1 MINNDLTTSKWIE
14 LLKNPI
20 IENIPCVL
28 LAGGKSSR
36 FTINNIQINK
46 ALMPLKSYPSLLE
59 YQYTRLLKLFK
70 QVIISTKKSYALN
83 APYLLE
89 KESGLFSPLF
99 GIHNAFL
106 TLQTPYIFFIPIDT
120 PLVSFESIKALCGI
134 QNFSVVYAKSP
145 TKEHYLISLWHQ
157 STLNALNYAL
167 KTQNYRLSDLVKN
180 TSSVAIHFNQEEEF
194 LNLNT
199 LKDYELAVQ
208 ILKKRANG

>member
-1 MINNDLTTSKWIE
+1 M
-14 LLKNPI
+14 KNPI
-20 IENIPCVL
+20 INDIPCVL

-36 FTINNIQINK
+36 FITNNIQINK
-46 ALMPLKSYPSLLE
+46 ALMPFESHSSLLE

-70 QVIISTKKSYALN
+70 KVIISAKKSYELN

-89 KESGLFSPLF
+89 KESDLFSPLF
-99 GIHNAFL
+99 GIYNAFL

-134 QNFSVVYAKSP
+134 KNFSVIYAKSP

-157 STLNALNYAL
+157 NIFNAISYAL

-180 TSSVAIHFNQEEEF
+180 TSSIAMHFDKEEEF

-208 ILKKRANG
+208 ILKERTNG

>member
-1 MINNDLTTSKWIE
+1 M
-14 LLKNPI
+14 KNPI
-20 IENIPCVL
+20 IGNIPCVL

-36 FTINNIQINK
+36 FITNNIQINK
-46 ALMPLKSYPSLLE
+46 ALMPFESYSSLLE

-70 QVIISTKKSYALN
+70 QVIISAKKSYELN

-89 KESGLFSPLF
+89 KESDLFSPLF

-106 TLQTPYIFFIPIDT
+106 TLQTPYIFFIAVDA

-134 QNFSVVYAKSP
+134 KNFSVIYAKSP

-157 STLNALNYAL
+157 SILNALNYAL
-167 KTQNYRLSDLVKN
+167 KTQNYRLSNLIKN
-180 TSSVAIHFNQEEEF
+180 ASSTAIHFDKEEEF

>member
-1 MINNDLTTSKWIE
+1 M
-14 LLKNPI
+14 KNPI
-20 IENIPCVL
+20 IDNIPCVL

-36 FTINNIQINK
+36 FIINGTQINK
-46 ALMPLKSYPSLLE
+46 ALMPLKSYSSLLE
-59 YQYTRLLKLFK
+59 YQYSCLLKLFK
-70 QVIISTKKSYALN
+70 QVIISAKKSYELN

-89 KESGLFSPLF
+89 RESGLFSPLF

-106 TLQTPYIFFIPIDT
+106 TLQTPYIFFIAIDA
-120 PLVSFESIKALCGI
+120 PLVSFESIKTLCGI
-134 QNFSVVYAKSP
+134 KNFSVVYAKSP

-157 STLNALNYAL
+157 SILNALSYAL

-180 TSSVAIHFNQEEEF
+180 TSSTAIHFDKEEEF

-208 ILKKRANG
+208 ILKERANG

>member
-1 MINNDLTTSKWIE
+1 M
-14 LLKNPI
+14 KNPI
-20 IENIPCVL
+20 IDNIPCVL

-36 FTINNIQINK
+36 FITNNIQINK
-46 ALMPLKSYPSLLE
+46 ALMPFESYSSLLE

-70 QVIISTKKSYALN
+70 KVIISAKKSYELN

-89 KESGLFSPLF
+89 RESDLFSPLF
-99 GIHNAFL
+99 GIYNAFL

-134 QNFSVVYAKSP
+134 KNFSVVYAKSP

-157 STLNALNYAL
+157 NIFNALSYAL

-180 TSSVAIHFNQEEEF
+180 TSSIAMHFNKEEEF

-208 ILKKRANG
+208 ILKERANG

>member
-1 MINNDLTTSKWIE
+1 M
-14 LLKNPI
+14 KNPI
-20 IENIPCVL
+20 IDNIPCVL

-36 FTINNIQINK
+36 FIINNIQINK

-70 QVIISTKKSYALN
+70 QVIISAKKSYELN
-83 APYLLE
+83 ALYLLE
-89 KESGLFSPLF
+89 KESDLFSPLF

-134 QNFSVVYAKSP
+134 KNFSVVYAKSP

-157 STLNALNYAL
+157 SILNALNYAL
-167 KTQNYRLSDLVKN
+167 KTQNYRLSDLIKN
-180 TSSVAIHFNQEEEF
+180 TSSTAIHFDKEEEF

-208 ILKKRANG
+208 ILKEGSNG

>member
-1 MINNDLTTSKWIE
+1 M
-14 LLKNPI
+14 KNPI
-20 IENIPCVL
+20 IDNIPCVL

-36 FTINNIQINK
+36 FITNNIQINK
-46 ALMPLKSYPSLLE
+46 ALMPFESYFSLLE
-59 YQYTRLLKLFK
+59 HQYARFLKLFK
-70 QVIISTKKSYALN
+70 KVIISAKKSYELN

-89 KESGLFSPLF
+89 RESDLFSPLF
-99 GIHNAFL
+99 GIYNAFL

-134 QNFSVVYAKSP
+134 KNFSVVYAKSP

-157 STLNALNYAL
+157 NSLNALSYAL

-180 TSSVAIHFNQEEEF
+180 TSSITMHFNKEEEF

-208 ILKKRANG
+208 ILKERANG

>member
-1 MINNDLTTSKWIE
+1 M
-14 LLKNPI
+14 KNPI
-20 IENIPCVL
+20 INDIPCVL
-28 LAGGKSSR
+28 LAWGKSSR
-36 FTINNIQINK
+36 FITNNIQINK
-46 ALMPLKSYPSLLE
+46 ALMPFESYSSLLE

-70 QVIISTKKSYALN
+70 KVIISAKKSYELN

-89 KESGLFSPLF
+89 RESDLFSPLF
-99 GIHNAFL
+99 GIYNAFL

-134 QNFSVVYAKSP
+134 KNFSVVYAKSP

-157 STLNALNYAL
+157 NNLNALSYAL
-167 KTQNYRLSDLVKN
+167 KTQNYRLSDLMKN
-180 TSSVAIHFNQEEEF
+180 TSSVAMHFNKEEEF

>member
-1 MINNDLTTSKWIE
+1 M
-14 LLKNPI
+14 KNPI
-20 IENIPCVL
+20 IDNIPCVL

-36 FTINNIQINK
+36 FIINGVQINK
-46 ALMPLKSYPSLLE
+46 ALVPLKSYPSLLE

-70 QVIISTKKSYALN
+70 QVIISAKKSYELN

-89 KESGLFSPLF
+89 KESDLFSPLF
-99 GIHNAFL
+99 GIYNAFL
-106 TLQTPYIFFIPIDT
+106 TLQTPYIFFIAIDV
-120 PLVSFESIKALCGI
+120 PLVSFESIKTLCGI

-157 STLNALNYAL
+157 SILNALSYAL

-180 TSSVAIHFNQEEEF
+180 TLSVAIHFDKEEEF

-208 ILKKRANG
+208 ILKEGSNG

>member
-1 MINNDLTTSKWIE
+1 M
-14 LLKNPI
+14 KNPI
-20 IENIPCVL
+20 IDNIPCVL

-36 FTINNIQINK
+36 FIINNIQINK
-46 ALMPLKSYPSLLE
+46 ALMPFESYSSLLE

-70 QVIISTKKSYALN
+70 KVIISAKKSYELN

-89 KESGLFSPLF
+89 RESELFSPLV
-99 GIHNAFL
+99 GIYNAFL

-134 QNFSVVYAKSP
+134 KNFSVIYAKSP

-157 STLNALNYAL
+157 NIFNDLSYAL
-167 KTQNYRLSDLVKN
+167 KTQHYRLSDLVKN
-180 TSSVAIHFNQEEEF
+180 TSSIAMHFNKEEEF

>member
-1 MINNDLTTSKWIE
+1 M
-14 LLKNPI
+14 KNPI
-20 IENIPCVL
+20 IDNIPCVL

-36 FTINNIQINK
+36 FIINDVPINK
-46 ALMPLKSYPSLLE
+46 ALAPLKSYSSLLE
-59 YQYTRLLKLFK
+59 YQYSRLLKLFK
-70 QVIISTKKSYALN
+70 KVIISAKKSYELN

-134 QNFSVVYAKSP
+134 KNFSVIYAKSP
-145 TKEHYLISLWHQ
+145 AKEHYLISLWHK
-157 STLNALNYAL
+157 SVLNALSYAL

-180 TSSVAIHFNQEEEF
+180 TSSVAIHFDKEEEF

-208 ILKKRANG
+208 ILKEGSNG

>member
-1 MINNDLTTSKWIE
+1 M
-14 LLKNPI
+14 KNPI
-20 IENIPCVL
+20 INDIPCVL

-36 FTINNIQINK
+36 FITNNIQINK
-46 ALMPLKSYPSLLE
+46 ALMPFESYFSLLE

-70 QVIISTKKSYALN
+70 KVIISAKKSYELN

-89 KESGLFSPLF
+89 RESDLFSPLF
-99 GIHNAFL
+99 GIYNAFL

-134 QNFSVVYAKSP
+134 KNFSVVYAKSP

-157 STLNALNYAL
+157 NIFNALSYAL

-180 TSSVAIHFNQEEEF
+180 TSSIAMHFNKEEEF

-199 LKDYELAVQ
+199 LKDYELAVH
-208 ILKKRANG
+208 ILKERTNG

>member
-1 MINNDLTTSKWIE
+1 M
-14 LLKNPI
+14 KNPI
-20 IENIPCVL
+20 INDIPCVL

-36 FTINNIQINK
+36 FITNNIQTNK
-46 ALMPLKSYPSLLE
+46 ALMPFESYFSLLE
-59 YQYTRLLKLFK
+59 YQYTHLLKLFK
-70 QVIISTKKSYALN
+70 KVIISAKKSYELN

-89 KESGLFSPLF
+89 RESDLFSPLF
-99 GIHNAFL
+99 GIYNAFL
-106 TLQTPYIFFIPIDT
+106 TLQTPYIFLIPIDT

-134 QNFSVVYAKSP
+134 KNFSVVYTKSP

-157 STLNALNYAL
+157 NTLNALSHAL

-180 TSSVAIHFNQEEEF
+180 TSSIAMYLDKEEEF

-208 ILKKRANG
+208 ILKERANG

>member
-1 MINNDLTTSKWIE
+1 
-14 LLKNPI
+14 
-20 IENIPCVL
+20 
-28 LAGGKSSR
+28 
-36 FTINNIQINK
+36 
-46 ALMPLKSYPSLLE
+46 MPFESYSSLLE

-70 QVIISTKKSYALN
+70 KVIISAKKSYELN

-89 KESGLFSPLF
+89 RESDLFSPLF
-99 GIHNAFL
+99 GIYNAFL

-134 QNFSVVYAKSP
+134 KNFSVVYAKSP

-157 STLNALNYAL
+157 NSLNALSYAL

-180 TSSVAIHFNQEEEF
+180 TSSIAMYLDKEEEF

-208 ILKKRANG
+208 ILKERANG

>member
-20 IENIPCVL
+20 IDNIPCVL

-36 FTINNIQINK
+36 FTINNVPINK

-59 YQYTRLLKLFK
+59 YQYSRLLKLFK
-70 QVIISTKKSYALN
+70 QVIISAKKSYALN

-89 KESGLFSPLF
+89 RESGLFSPLF

-106 TLQTPYIFFIPIDT
+106 TLQTPYIFFIAIDT

-157 STLNALNYAL
+157 SILNALNYAL
-167 KTQNYRLSDLVKN
+167 KTQNYRLSDLIKN
-180 TSSVAIHFNQEEEF
+180 TSSTAIHFDKEEEF

-208 ILKKRANG
+208 ILKEGSNG

>member
-1 MINNDLTTSKWIE
+1 M
-14 LLKNPI
+14 KNPI
-20 IENIPCVL
+20 IDNIPCVL

-36 FTINNIQINK
+36 FINSIQTNK
-46 ALMPLKSYPSLLE
+46 ALMPFESYFSLLE

-70 QVIISTKKSYALN
+70 KVIISAKKSYELN

-89 KESGLFSPLF
+89 RESDLFSPLF
-99 GIHNAFL
+99 GIYNAFL
-106 TLQTPYIFFIPIDT
+106 ILQTPYIFFIPIDT

-134 QNFSVVYAKSP
+134 KNFSVVYAKSP

-157 STLNALNYAL
+157 NNLNALSHAL

-180 TSSVAIHFNQEEEF
+180 TSSVAMHFNKEEEF

-199 LKDYELAVQ
+199 LKDYELAVH
-208 ILKKRANG
+208 ILKERTNG

>member
-1 MINNDLTTSKWIE
+1 M
-14 LLKNPI
+14 KNPI
-20 IENIPCVL
+20 IDNIPCVL

-36 FTINNIQINK
+36 FITNNIQINK

-59 YQYTRLLKLFK
+59 YQYLRLLKLFK
-70 QVIISTKKSYALN
+70 QVIISAKKSYELN

-89 KESGLFSPLF
+89 KESDLFSPLF

-106 TLQTPYIFFIPIDT
+106 TLQTPYIFFIAIDA
-120 PLVSFESIKALCGI
+120 PLVSFESIKTLCGI

-157 STLNALNYAL
+157 STLNALSYAL

-180 TSSVAIHFNQEEEF
+180 TSSIAINFDQEEEF

-208 ILKKRANG
+208 ILKEGSNG

>member
-1 MINNDLTTSKWIE
+1 M
-14 LLKNPI
+14 KNPI
-20 IENIPCVL
+20 INDIPCVL

-36 FTINNIQINK
+36 FITNNIQINK
-46 ALMPLKSYPSLLE
+46 ALMPFESHSSLLE
-59 YQYTRLLKLFK
+59 YQYMHLLKLFK
-70 QVIISTKKSYALN
+70 RVIISAKKSYELN
-83 APYLLE
+83 APYILE
-89 KESGLFSPLF
+89 RESDLFSPLF

-134 QNFSVVYAKSP
+134 KNFSVIYAKSP

-157 STLNALNYAL
+157 NNLNALSYAL

-180 TSSVAIHFNQEEEF
+180 TSSIAMHFNKEEEF

-199 LKDYELAVQ
+199 LKDYELAVH
-208 ILKKRANG
+208 ILKERANG

>member
-1 MINNDLTTSKWIE
+1 M
-14 LLKNPI
+14 KNPI
-20 IENIPCVL
+20 IDNIPCVL

-36 FTINNIQINK
+36 FIINNLQINK
-46 ALMPLKSYPSLLE
+46 ALAPLKSYPSLLE
-59 YQYTRLLKLFK
+59 YQYSRLLKLFK
-70 QVIISTKKSYALN
+70 QVIISAKKSYELN

-106 TLQTPYIFFIPIDT
+106 TLQTPYIFFIAIDA

-134 QNFSVVYAKSP
+134 KNFSVVYAKSP

-157 STLNALNYAL
+157 SILNALNYAL

-180 TSSVAIHFNQEEEF
+180 TSSIAMHLDKEKEF

-208 ILKKRANG
+208 ILKERTNG

>member
-1 MINNDLTTSKWIE
+1 M
-14 LLKNPI
+14 KNPI
-20 IENIPCVL
+20 IDNIPCVL

-36 FTINNIQINK
+36 FTINNIPINK

-59 YQYTRLLKLFK
+59 YQYSRLLKLFK
-70 QVIISTKKSYALN
+70 QVIISTKKSYELN

-106 TLQTPYIFFIPIDT
+106 TLQTSYIFFIAIDV
-120 PLVSFESIKALCGI
+120 PLVSFESIKTLCGI

-145 TKEHYLISLWHQ
+145 TKEHYLISLWHK
-157 STLNALNYAL
+157 SVLNALNYAL

-180 TSSVAIHFNQEEEF
+180 TPSIAIHFNQEEEF

-199 LKDYELAVQ
+199 LKNYELAVQ
-208 ILKKRANG
+208 ILKEGSNG

>member
-1 MINNDLTTSKWIE
+1 M
-14 LLKNPI
+14 KNPI
-20 IENIPCVL
+20 IDNIPCVV

-36 FTINNIQINK
+36 FTTNNIQTNK
-46 ALMPLKSYPSLLE
+46 ALMPLKSYSSLLE
-59 YQYTRLLKLFK
+59 YQYSRLLKLFK
-70 QVIISTKKSYALN
+70 KVIISAKKLYELN

-89 KESGLFSPLF
+89 RESDLFSPLF
-99 GIHNAFL
+99 GIYSAFL

-120 PLVSFESIKALCGI
+120 PLVSFESIKTLCGI

-157 STLNALNYAL
+157 SILNALNYAL

-180 TSSVAIHFNQEEEF
+180 TSSVAINFDQEEEF

-208 ILKKRANG
+208 ILKEGSNG

>member
-1 MINNDLTTSKWIE
+1 M
-14 LLKNPI
+14 KNPI
-20 IENIPCVL
+20 IDDIPCVL

-36 FTINNIQINK
+36 FITNNIQTNK
-46 ALMPLKSYPSLLE
+46 ALMPFESHSSLLE
-59 YQYTRLLKLFK
+59 YQYMRLLKLFK
-70 QVIISTKKSYALN
+70 KVIISAKKSYELN

-89 KESGLFSPLF
+89 RESDLFSPLF
-99 GIHNAFL
+99 GIYNAFL

-134 QNFSVVYAKSP
+134 KNFSVVYAKSP
-145 TKEHYLISLWHQ
+145 TKEYYLISLWHQ
-157 STLNALNYAL
+157 NTLNALSYAL

-180 TSSVAIHFNQEEEF
+180 TSSIAMHFNKEEEF

-208 ILKKRANG
+208 ILKERTNG

>member
-1 MINNDLTTSKWIE
+1 M
-14 LLKNPI
+14 KNPI
-20 IENIPCVL
+20 INDIPCVL

-36 FTINNIQINK
+36 FITNNIQINK
-46 ALMPLKSYPSLLE
+46 ALMPFESYSSLLE
-59 YQYTRLLKLFK
+59 YQYTHLLKLFK
-70 QVIISTKKSYALN
+70 KVIINAKKSYELN

-89 KESGLFSPLF
+89 RESDLFSPLF
-99 GIHNAFL
+99 GIYNAFL

-134 QNFSVVYAKSP
+134 KNFSVTYAKSP

-157 STLNALNYAL
+157 NSLNALSCAL

-180 TSSVAIHFNQEEEF
+180 TSSVAINFNQEEEF

-208 ILKKRANG
+208 ILKERTNG

>member
-1 MINNDLTTSKWIE
+1 M
-14 LLKNPI
+14 KNPI
-20 IENIPCVL
+20 IDNIPCVL

-36 FTINNIQINK
+36 FIINGVQINK
-46 ALMPLKSYPSLLE
+46 ALMPLKSYSSLLE
-59 YQYTRLLKLFK
+59 HQYMRLLKLFK
-70 QVIISTKKSYALN
+70 KVIISAKKSYELN

-89 KESGLFSPLF
+89 KESDLFSPLF

-134 QNFSVVYAKSP
+134 KNFSVIYAKSP

-157 STLNALNYAL
+157 SILNALSYAL

-180 TSSVAIHFNQEEEF
+180 TSSVAINFNQEEEF

-199 LKDYELAVQ
+199 LKDYELAVH

>member
-1 MINNDLTTSKWIE
+1 M
-14 LLKNPI
+14 KNPI
-20 IENIPCVL
+20 INDIPCVL
-28 LAGGKSSR
+28 LAGSKSSR
-36 FTINNIQINK
+36 FITNNIQINK
-46 ALMPLKSYPSLLE
+46 ALMPFESYFSLLE
-59 YQYTRLLKLFK
+59 HQYMRLLKLFK
-70 QVIISTKKSYALN
+70 KVIISAKKSYELN

-89 KESGLFSPLF
+89 KESDLFSPLF

-134 QNFSVVYAKSP
+134 KKFSVIYAKSP

-157 STLNALNYAL
+157 NSLNALSYAL

-180 TSSVAIHFNQEEEF
+180 TSSIAMHFNKEEEF

-199 LKDYELAVQ
+199 LKDYELAVH
-208 ILKKRANG
+208 ILKERTNG

>member
-1 MINNDLTTSKWIE
+1 M
-14 LLKNPI
+14 KNPI
-20 IENIPCVL
+20 INDIPCVL

-36 FTINNIQINK
+36 FITNNIQINK
-46 ALMPLKSYPSLLE
+46 ALMPFESYFSLLE
-59 YQYTRLLKLFK
+59 HQYTRLLKLFK
-70 QVIISTKKSYALN
+70 KVITSAKKSYELN

-89 KESGLFSPLF
+89 RESDLFSPLF
-99 GIHNAFL
+99 GIYNAFL

-134 QNFSVVYAKSP
+134 KNFSVVYAKSP
-145 TKEHYLISLWHQ
+145 TKEYYLISLWHQ
-157 STLNALNYAL
+157 NTLNALSYAL

-180 TSSVAIHFNQEEEF
+180 TSSIAMHFNKEEEF

-208 ILKKRANG
+208 ILKERANG

>member
-1 MINNDLTTSKWIE
+1 MD

-20 IENIPCVL
+20 IDNIPCVL

-36 FTINNIQINK
+36 FIINNIQTNK
-46 ALMPLKSYPSLLE
+46 ALVPLKSYPSLLE
-59 YQYTRLLKLFK
+59 YQYSRLLKLFK
-70 QVIISTKKSYALN
+70 QVIISAKKSYELN

-106 TLQTPYIFFIPIDT
+106 TLQTPYIFFIPIDA
-120 PLVSFESIKALCGI
+120 PLVSFESIKTLCGI

-180 TSSVAIHFNQEEEF
+180 TSSIAINFNQEEEF

>member
-1 MINNDLTTSKWIE
+1 M
-14 LLKNPI
+14 KNPI
-20 IENIPCVL
+20 INNIPCVL

-36 FTINNIQINK
+36 FITNNIQTNK
-46 ALMPLKSYPSLLE
+46 ALMPFESYSSLLE
-59 YQYTRLLKLFK
+59 HQYTRLLKLFK
-70 QVIISTKKSYALN
+70 KVIISAKKSYELN

-89 KESGLFSPLF
+89 RESDLFSPLF
-99 GIHNAFL
+99 GIYNAFL

-120 PLVSFESIKALCGI
+120 PLVSFESIKALCGVK
-134 QNFSVVYAKSP
+134 NFSVAYAKSP

-157 STLNALNYAL
+157 NILNALSYAL

-180 TSSVAIHFNQEEEF
+180 TSSIAMHFNKEEEF

-208 ILKKRANG
+208 ILKEGSNG

>member
-1 MINNDLTTSKWIE
+1 M
-14 LLKNPI
+14 KNPI
-20 IENIPCVL
+20 IDNIPCVL

-36 FTINNIQINK
+36 FITNNIQINK
-46 ALMPLKSYPSLLE
+46 ALMPFESYFSLLE

-70 QVIISTKKSYALN
+70 KVIISAKKSYELN

-89 KESGLFSPLF
+89 RESDLFSPLF
-99 GIHNAFL
+99 GIYNAFL

-134 QNFSVVYAKSP
+134 KNFSVIYAKSP

-157 STLNALNYAL
+157 NNLNALSYAL

-180 TSSVAIHFNQEEEF
+180 TSSVAMHFNQEEEF

-208 ILKKRANG
+208 ILKERTNG

>member
-1 MINNDLTTSKWIE
+1 M
-14 LLKNPI
+14 KNHI
-20 IENIPCVL
+20 IDNIPCVL

-36 FTINNIQINK
+36 FIINNLQTNK
-46 ALMPLKSYPSLLE
+46 ALMPFESHSSLLE

-70 QVIISTKKSYALN
+70 KVIISAKKSYELN

-89 KESGLFSPLF
+89 RESDLFSPLF
-99 GIHNAFL
+99 GIYNAFL

-134 QNFSVVYAKSP
+134 KNFSVIYAKSP

-157 STLNALNYAL
+157 NILNALSYAL
-167 KTQNYRLSDLVKN
+167 KTQNYRLSDLVKK
-180 TSSVAIHFNQEEEF
+180 TSSIAMHFNKEEEF

-199 LKDYELAVQ
+199 LKDYELAVH
-208 ILKKRANG
+208 ILKERTNG

>member
-1 MINNDLTTSKWIE
+1 M
-14 LLKNPI
+14 KNPI
-20 IENIPCVL
+20 IDNIPCVL

-36 FTINNIQINK
+36 FITNNIQTNK
-46 ALMPLKSYPSLLE
+46 ALMPFESYASLLE

-70 QVIISTKKSYALN
+70 KVIISAKKSLELN

-89 KESGLFSPLF
+89 KESDLFSPLF

-134 QNFSVVYAKSP
+134 KNFSVIYAKSP

-157 STLNALNYAL
+157 NTLNALCYAL
-167 KTQNYRLSDLVKN
+167 KTQNYRLSTLVKN
-180 TSSVAIHFNQEEEF
+180 ISSVAINFDKEEEF

-208 ILKKRANG
+208 ILKERANG

>member
-1 MINNDLTTSKWIE
+1 M
-14 LLKNPI
+14 KNPI
-20 IENIPCVL
+20 INDIPCVL

-36 FTINNIQINK
+36 FITNNIQINK
-46 ALMPLKSYPSLLE
+46 ALMPFESYFSLLE
-59 YQYTRLLKLFK
+59 HQYTRLLKLFK
-70 QVIISTKKSYALN
+70 KVIISAKKSYELN

-89 KESGLFSPLF
+89 RESDLFSPLF
-99 GIHNAFL
+99 GIYNAFL
-106 TLQTPYIFFIPIDT
+106 TLQTPYIFFITIDT

-134 QNFSVVYAKSP
+134 KNFSVVYAKSS

-157 STLNALNYAL
+157 NTLNALSYAL

-180 TSSVAIHFNQEEEF
+180 TSSIAMHFNKEEEEF

-208 ILKKRANG
+208 ILKERTNG

>member
-1 MINNDLTTSKWIE
+1 M
-14 LLKNPI
+14 KNPI
-20 IENIPCVL
+20 INDIPCVL

-36 FTINNIQINK
+36 FIINNIQINK
-46 ALMPLKSYPSLLE
+46 ALMPFESYSSLLE
-59 YQYTRLLKLFK
+59 YQHTRLLKLFK
-70 QVIISTKKSYALN
+70 KVIISAKKSYELN

-89 KESGLFSPLF
+89 KESDLFSPLF
-99 GIHNAFL
+99 GIYNAFL

-120 PLVSFESIKALCGI
+120 PLVSFESIKALCGVK
-134 QNFSVVYAKSP
+134 NFSVVYAKSP

-157 STLNALNYAL
+157 NIFNALSYAL

-180 TSSVAIHFNQEEEF
+180 TSSIAMHLDKEEEF

-208 ILKKRANG
+208 ILKERANG

>member
-1 MINNDLTTSKWIE
+1 MINNNLTTSKWID

-20 IENIPCVL
+20 IDNIPCVL

-70 QVIISTKKSYALN
+70 KVIISAKKSYDLN

-89 KESGLFSPLF
+89 RESDLFSPLF

-120 PLVSFESIKALCGI
+120 PLVSFESIKTLCGI

-180 TSSVAIHFNQEEEF
+180 TSSVAIHFDQEKEF

-208 ILKKRANG
+208 ILKERENG